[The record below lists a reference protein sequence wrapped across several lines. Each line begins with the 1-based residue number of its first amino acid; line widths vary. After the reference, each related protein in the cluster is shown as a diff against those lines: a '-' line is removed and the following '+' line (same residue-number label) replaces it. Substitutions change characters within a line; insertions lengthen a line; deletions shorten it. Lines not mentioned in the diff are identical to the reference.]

1 MKLKINGFED
11 EIVFKEGIVNVL
23 TIKDPKCFSHIIE
36 TLNALVEGIETT
48 EIFLLGED
56 EEELNIER
64 EIYLLFDLFHID
76 YNSKKVLSKIY
87 EIIADNIEKSQDLE
101 VARLSLEL
109 RNYII
114 QEINE
119 LPFEFIIKEQ
129 IDIPELLKLYN
140 LKIDTENYGSVPER
154 IEVLIDII
162 STLKIAT
169 ILVVPNLKTYLSE
182 KELIELYKY
191 SLYNN
196 VKILLIEREERNA
209 LKYEQNIVID
219 ENFNDY
225 IK

>member
-1 MKLKINGFED
+1 M
-11 EIVFKEGIVNVL
+11 
-23 TIKDPKCFSHIIE
+23 
-36 TLNALVEGIETT
+36 
-48 EIFLLGED
+48 
-56 EEELNIER
+56 
-64 EIYLLFDLFHID
+64 
-76 YNSKKVLSKIY
+76 LSKIY

-140 LKIDTENYGSVPER
+140 LKIDTENYGSVLER